1 MKVGELKGLL
11 DGLQDDTLIG
21 IISDEFPCAFTVGE
35 INASINEYFTLVE
48 NNSCK
53 HNRYL
58 TIEDLRY
65 AISEMADNAL
75 VYVKFLD
82 RTWQPNR
89 FENGNFYVNG

>member
-11 DGLQDDTLIG
+11 DGLQDDTLIA
-21 IISDEFPCAFTVGE
+21 IIFGEFPYVFKVGE
-35 INASINEYFTLVE
+35 INANINEYFTLVE
-48 NNSCK
+48 NNSYK

-58 TIEDLRY
+58 TIEDLKY

-82 RTWQPNR
+82 RTWLSNK
-89 FENGNFYVNG
+89 FVNGNFYVNR

>member
-11 DGLQDDTLIG
+11 DGLQDDTFIG
-21 IISDEFPCAFTVGE
+21 ITMNEDVFAVGE
-35 INASINEYFTLVE
+35 INASINEYFTLAE
-48 NNSCK
+48 YNSYK

-75 VYVKFLD
+75 VYVKLLD
-82 RTWQPNR
+82 RTWQPNEFR
-89 FENGNFYVNG
+89 NGNFYVNR

>member
-11 DGLQDDTLIG
+11 DGLQDDTFIG
-21 IISDEFPCAFTVGE
+21 ITMNEDVFAVGE

-48 NNSCK
+48 YNSYK

-58 TIEDLRY
+58 TIEDLKY

-75 VYVKFLD
+75 VYVKLLD
-82 RTWQPNR
+82 RTWQPTN
-89 FENGNFYVNG
+89 FENGRFYVNR

>member
-11 DGLQDDTLIG
+11 DGLQDDTFIG
-21 IISDEFPCAFTVGE
+21 ITMNEDVFAVGE

-48 NNSCK
+48 YNSYK

-75 VYVKFLD
+75 VYVKLLD
-82 RTWQPNR
+82 RTWQPNEFR
-89 FENGNFYVNG
+89 NGNFYVNR